1 METIHMSHKEIPRAG
16 LLKAA
21 LAGKITN
28 REGAKALQLTLR
40 HFQRLKA
47 RFQEEGAAGLPHRS
61 RGRPSGRGLP
71 AGVRKKVTGLMKTT
85 YAGLNDS
92 HMTEKLREVEE
103 ISIARETVRQI
114 RIENGLAA
122 QRRRRSPKHRSRR
135 LREGRRGALAQIDG
149 STHDWLE
156 GRAPIMCL
164 HGSVDDATGDVLGL
178 HFELT
183 EDMHGYA
190 TLFQQVFTEHGL
202 PVAMYGDRTG
212 ILVRNDNYWTVEEEL
227 QGYRGPTHM
236 GQMLDDLGIGYIEA
250 HSPQAKGRIENRW
263 STLQDRLV
271 QEMRLLGISS
281 IEAANAFLPEF
292 KRDFNK
298 RFARSPRESA
308 SAWRPAPRNLPMI
321 LSCRYLRTVAN
332 DNTVTLGPSRERGA
346 QGEPWLTRRW
356 IQIPAG
362 PRKRSYAGCQVELRE
377 LLDGR
382 LIANYHGIPIAVQAA
397 PKTGFHLT
405 SRTTHPKTRR
415 RTVLE
420 NKPRSPKPVLKTRR
434 ATGTP
439 KKRPVN
445 PLWKKLPGRHL
456 SPYAKKRDDI
466 FAWQ

>member
-40 HFQRLKA
+40 HFQRLKV
-47 RFQEEGAAGLPHRS
+47 RFRLEGAGGLPHRS

-71 AGVRKKVTGLMKTT
+71 AAVRKTVDELMKTT
-85 YAGLNDS
+85 YAGFNDC
-92 HMTEKLREVEE
+92 HLTEKLREVEE
-103 ISIARETVRQI
+103 ISIGRETVRQI
-114 RIENGLAA
+114 RIKNGLSA
-122 QRRRRSPKHRSRR
+122 QRRRRCPKHRSRR
-135 LREGRRGALAQIDG
+135 LREARRGALVQIDG
-149 STHDWLE
+149 SSHDWLE
-156 GRAPIMCL
+156 GRGPILCL
-164 HGSVDDATGDVLGL
+164 HGAVDDATGDFAGL

-212 ILVRNDNYWTVEEEL
+212 ILVRNDSYWTVEEEL
-227 QGYRGPTHM
+227 RGYRGPTHM

-250 HSPQAKGRIENRW
+250 HSPQAKGRVENRW
-263 STLQDRLV
+263 GTLQDRLV
-271 QEMRLLGISS
+271 QEMRLLGISD

-298 RFARSPRESA
+298 RFAQRPRESA

-332 DNTVTLGPSRERGA
+332 DNTVTLGPSHERRA
-346 QGEPWLTRRW
+346 QGEPWLDRRW

-382 LIANYHGIPIAVQAA
+382 LVASYHGVPIAVQPA

-405 SRTTHPKTRR
+405 SRTSHRNPRR

-420 NKPRSPKPVLKTRR
+420 NRPRPPAQVPKARKTTGKPR
-434 ATGTP
+434 
-439 KKRPVN
+439 KRYVN
-445 PLWKKLPGRHL
+445 PLWRKLPGRHL
-456 SPYAKKRDDI
+456 SPYEMKRDDI
-466 FAWQ
+466 FT

>member
-40 HFQRLKA
+40 HFQRLKV
-47 RFQEEGAAGLPHRS
+47 RFHLEGAGGLPHRS

-71 AGVRKKVTGLMKTT
+71 ETVRKKVTKLMKTT
-85 YAGLNDS
+85 YAGFNDS
-92 HMTEKLREVEE
+92 HMTEKLREVEK
-103 ISIARETVRQI
+103 ISIGRETVRQI
-114 RIENGLAA
+114 RIENGLSA

-135 LREGRRGALAQIDG
+135 LREARSGALVQIDG
-149 STHDWLE
+149 SSHDWLE
-156 GRAPIMCL
+156 GRGPSMCL
-164 HGSVDDATGDVLGL
+164 HGAVDDATGETLGL

-190 TLFQQVFTEHGL
+190 TLFQQVFTTHGL
-202 PVAMYGDRTG
+202 PVAIYGDRTG

-227 QGYRGPTHM
+227 RGYRGPTHM

-263 STLQDRLV
+263 GTLQDRLV
-271 QEMRLLGISS
+271 QEMRLRGISD
-281 IEAANAFLPEF
+281 IEAANDFLPEF
-292 KRDFNK
+292 MSDLNK
-298 RFARSPRESA
+298 RFARPPRESA
-308 SAWRPAPRNLPMI
+308 SAWRPTPRNLPMI

-332 DNTVTLGPSRERGA
+332 DNTVTLGPSHERRA
-346 QGEPWLTRRW
+346 LGEPWLTRRW

-362 PRKRSYAGCQVELRE
+362 PRKRSYAGCQVEIRE

-382 LIANYHGIPIAVQAA
+382 LVANYHGVPIAAQAT

-405 SRTTHPKTRR
+405 SRTSHRKTRR

-420 NKPRSPKPVLKTRR
+420 NRPRPQKPMPKTRR
-434 ATGTP
+434 TTGAP
-439 KKRPVN
+439 RKRPVN
-445 PLWKKLPGRHL
+445 PLWRKLPGKRL
-456 SPYAKKRDDI
+456 SYYELRRDDNS
-466 FAWQ
+466 A